1 MAGCPSPCSARYP
14 PGATPGQAPAI
25 GFVSLGT
32 RTDTLFANAG
42 LDVCNGV
49 QLRVTDGG
57 SLVFGP
63 KAPLDA
69 PRHTV
74 SVGSREWVVQLAQ
87 DIHPSHVGSWTVL
100 ASGLVL
106 VALLALLA
114 VRTLRYESQL
124 EQLTTAQERDVERT
138 ASVARLARV
147 LSATRGADNVEAVVR
162 REAGQPFEASEV
174 ALAVDGADDG
184 SGARPAAGDGTRGP
198 LSDARETGRPVVVE
212 DAADLAARYADP
224 PAGFE
229 TPRLE
234 SILAIPLPELT
245 EGTVHGA
252 LAFGWT
258 EPQELNL
265 ADLDVASTVA
275 ELVAGALA
283 RARSIDQV
291 RTKAALEEQRA
302 EIATALM
309 DATTVE
315 RVARRTLAVLSRQL
329 EVAWGYVAVGDTT
342 REGLVVRR
350 HPARPAR
357 APGLGRPHVRSPPA
371 RRDVVEA
378 RCRAPAAER
387 RRADRA
393 VRGAGDPRWAVPGRR
408 RCWVETPRRRGRAG
422 WARSPTS
429 SPKPSSG
436 PACSTGRPRPRRP
449 CRTPC

>member
-1 MAGCPSPCSARYP
+1 M
-14 PGATPGQAPAI
+14 
-25 GFVSLGT
+25 
-32 RTDTLFANAG
+32 
-42 LDVCNGV
+42 
-49 QLRVTDGG
+49 TDGG

-74 SVGSREWVVQLAQ
+74 SVGGREWVVQLTQ
-87 DIHPSHVGSWTVL
+87 DIHPSHVGSWTAL

-114 VRTLRYESQL
+114 ARTLRYESQL

-174 ALAVDGADDG
+174 ALALDGADDG
-184 SGARPAAGDGTRGP
+184 SSARPAAGDGTRGP

-342 REGLVVRR
+342 REGLVVRATLPDR
-350 HPARPAR
+350 REHQDWDVPTFDHLRPGATSWR
-357 APGLGRPHVRSPPA
+357 PDAVLRRLSGGEPTGRCEALVIPGGPFQAVVVVGWRPH
-371 RRDVVEA
+371 DD
-378 RCRAPAAER
+378 AAER
-387 RRADRA
+387 
-393 VRGAGDPRWAVPGRR
+393 AGRGRR
-408 RCWVETPRRRGRAG
+408 HRHPSHPPSRRVRPGGLDREGPAGRPADDGLAQPRGRVRHA
-422 WARSPTS
+422 
-429 SPKPSSG
+429 
-436 PACSTGRPRPRRP
+436 
-449 CRTPC
+449 